1 MFMVSDERKLRKLL
15 LFGSIVNVICILLY
29 TYIAATLPS
38 ISKHSDIGPLTL
50 FGYALSNPN
59 ISIYI
64 ILTLYICTV
73 ALGIIYFK
81 FGLSKPF
88 VGMVYLILGVLVLYY
103 SPIAGFCWIYVGAR
117 LISTKV
123 LNVLTVTS
131 TISIG
136 IILLAW
142 LFLGLPIV
150 FILGIHDA
158 LQGGALEPS
167 LFMIFSSGNSVGGAS
182 IVFLILLVLL
192 MSFIG
197 AIYAFICTGMVHQNT
212 QKCHDSLKFL
222 CVATMTLSYSAA
234 LFNIAAIL
242 FTSLVLKRRNLETEK
257 LPNVCAK
264 TSNSE

>member
-1 MFMVSDERKLRKLL
+1 MVSDERKLRKLL

-29 TYIAATLPS
+29 TFIAATLPS

-50 FGYALSNPN
+50 FGYALSDPH

-64 ILTLYICTV
+64 ILTLYICMV

-81 FGLSKPF
+81 FGLSNSN
-88 VGMVYLILGVLVLYY
+88 VGIVYLILGVLVLYY

-123 LNVLTVTS
+123 LNVLTVIS
-131 TISIG
+131 TIIIG

-150 FILGIHDA
+150 FILGIHDG
-158 LQGGALEPS
+158 LQGGALEPG
-167 LFMIFSSGNSVGGAS
+167 LFMIFSSANSAGGAS

-242 FTSLVLKRRNLETEK
+242 FTSLVLKRRNQETEK
-257 LPNVCAK
+257 LPNACVK
-264 TSNSE
+264 IPNSE

>member
-1 MFMVSDERKLRKLL
+1 MVSDERKLRKLL

-29 TYIAATLPS
+29 TFIAATLPS

-50 FGYALSNPN
+50 FGYALSDPH

-64 ILTLYICTV
+64 ILTLYICMV

-81 FGLSKPF
+81 FGLSNSN
-88 VGMVYLILGVLVLYY
+88 VGIVYLILGVLVLYY

-123 LNVLTVTS
+123 LNVLTVIS
-131 TISIG
+131 TIIIG

-150 FILGIHDA
+150 FILGIHDG
-158 LQGGALEPS
+158 LQGGALEPG
-167 LFMIFSSGNSVGGAS
+167 LFMIFSSANSAGGAS

-222 CVATMTLSYSAA
+222 CVATITLSYSAA

-242 FTSLVLKRRNLETEK
+242 FTSLVLKRRNQETEK
-257 LPNVCAK
+257 LPNACVK
-264 TSNSE
+264 IPNSE

>member
-1 MFMVSDERKLRKLL
+1 MVSDERKLRKLL

-29 TYIAATLPS
+29 TFIAATLPS

-50 FGYALSNPN
+50 FGYALSDPH

-64 ILTLYICTV
+64 ILTLYICMV

-81 FGLSKPF
+81 FGLSNSN
-88 VGMVYLILGVLVLYY
+88 VGIVYLILGVLVLYY
-103 SPIAGFCWIYVGAR
+103 SPIAGFCWVYVGAR

-123 LNVLTVTS
+123 LNVLTVIS
-131 TISIG
+131 TIIIG

-150 FILGIHDA
+150 FILGIHDG
-158 LQGGALEPS
+158 LQGGALEPG
-167 LFMIFSSGNSVGGAS
+167 LFMIFSSANSAGGAS

-242 FTSLVLKRRNLETEK
+242 FTSLVLKRRNQETEK
-257 LPNVCAK
+257 LPNACVK
-264 TSNSE
+264 IPNSE